1 MLVSSF
7 IFIRLIS
14 VSLAPAAPAR
24 STVVSLNKDF
34 RYDQELQIQMLLIGT
49 LTESLLHALLPK
61 SSDFIP
67 RRESF
72 ALKLSLSSLVFMT
85 K

>member
-1 MLVSSF
+1 MLISSF
-7 IFIRLIS
+7 IFIS

-49 LTESLLHALLPK
+49 LTESLLRALLPK
-61 SSDFIP
+61 PSDFIL

-85 K
+85 T